1 LAPIYLSIVIPAFNE
16 EHRLPK
22 TLEQVGAFVESQ
34 SYPAEVWVVEN
45 GSHDRTY
52 EVAQEFAQ
60 NHAYLRVLKQ
70 SERGKGR
77 AVREGMLQASGE
89 FRFMCDADL
98 SMPVEE
104 ISRFLPPVL
113 QGYDIAI
120 GSREAPG
127 AIRYNEPQYRHLGG
141 RAVNTMIR
149 LLALPGLQD
158 TQCGF
163 KCFRAPIAEQLF
175 RLQTLPGWAFD
186 VELLYI
192 ARQRELKIVEVPI
205 PWYFS
210 PESKVSVV
218 HDAIKMGMDIL
229 RIRLNHLK
237 GVYDA
242 KV

>member
-22 TLEQVGAFVESQ
+22 TLEQVGAFLESQ

-45 GSHDRTY
+45 GSLDRTY

-60 NHAYLRVLKQ
+60 DHPYLRVLKQ

-77 AVREGMLQASGE
+77 AVRQGMLQARGE
-89 FRFMCDADL
+89 YRFMCDADL
-98 SMPVEE
+98 SMPVDE
-104 ISRFLPPVL
+104 ISRFLPPAL
-113 QGYDIAI
+113 QNYDIAI

-127 AIRYNEPQYRHLGG
+127 AIRYGEPQYRHLGG

-175 RLQTLPGWAFD
+175 RLQTIPGWAFD

-192 ARQRELKIVEVPI
+192 ARRRGLKIVEVPI
-205 PWYFS
+205 PWYFN
-210 PESKVSVV
+210 PESKLSVLQ
-218 HDAIKMGMDIL
+218 DAIRMGMDIF